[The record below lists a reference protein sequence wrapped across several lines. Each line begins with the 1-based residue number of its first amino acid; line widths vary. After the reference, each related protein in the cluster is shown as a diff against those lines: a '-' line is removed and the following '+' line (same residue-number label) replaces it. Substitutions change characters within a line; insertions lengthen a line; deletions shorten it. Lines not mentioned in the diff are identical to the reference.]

1 MRAIES
7 AKNEATIQMHITLLL
22 KNVLDENS
30 GYTRVIDQAFT
41 ALPDNL
47 GFNNGLATPQ
57 PGMAEGLMAGEF
69 MPFPIDDQLGGV
81 AVFIK
86 DEDDSITLPH
96 LAAEFKGPG
105 KDMLQARI
113 QSAYDGAAL
122 VYARNQALKYIGKPD
137 PRGHATITTF
147 TSDGT
152 SVCFFAHYA
161 DQSETDGKIKYHQY
175 SLGTTSL
182 TDSYDAW
189 TKARRQLRNVQE
201 DARNRSYDLRDQ
213 LVDYWNAESGSAGET
228 SVSDLD

>member
-1 MRAIES
+1 
-7 AKNEATIQMHITLLL
+7 MHVTLLL
-22 KNVLDENS
+22 KNFLEEENP

-57 PGMAEGLMAGEF
+57 PDMAEGLMAREF

-86 DEDDSITLPH
+86 DEKDSITLPH
-96 LAAEFKGPG
+96 LAAEFVGPG

-122 VYARNQALKYIGKPD
+122 VYARNEALKYIGKPD
-137 PRGHATITTF
+137 PRGYSAITTF

-161 DQSETDGKIKYHQY
+161 DQSETDGKIEYHQY
-175 SLGTTSL
+175 SLGTISL
-182 TDSYDAW
+182 TDSYDTW
-189 TKARRQLRNVQE
+189 VEARRQLRNVQE

-213 LVDYWNAESGSAGET
+213 LVDYWNAESVSARET

>member
-1 MRAIES
+1 MGFKKLAFKNGILDRTTSRASSNFEDDLKRTHRRRGSLDPPESAWRGYVRAIES
-7 AKNEATIQMHITLLL
+7 AKNEATIQMHVTLLL
-22 KNVLDENS
+22 KNFLEEENP

-57 PGMAEGLMAGEF
+57 PDMAEGLMAREF
-69 MPFPIDDQLGGV
+69 MPFPIDDQLGGF

-86 DEDDSITLPH
+86 DEKDSITLPH
-96 LAAEFKGPG
+96 LAAEFVGPG

-137 PRGHATITTF
+137 PRGYSAITTF

-152 SVCFFAHYA
+152 SVCFFC
-161 DQSETDGKIKYHQY
+161 T
-175 SLGTTSL
+175 L
-182 TDSYDAW
+182 
-189 TKARRQLRNVQE
+189 RRSIRN
-201 DARNRSYDLRDQ
+201 
-213 LVDYWNAESGSAGET
+213 
-228 SVSDLD
+228 